1 MGSGEWISNRSELRT
16 ANREPLPGR
25 GCIPALP
32 SAAGCRIKGGNP
44 GFRMDERFPLPYQ
57 IGFIL
62 LTALFA
68 VAFSISREPRQW
80 RRFWQA
86 RVARVEEVSVNRNKY
101 LDEQLKHYSIL
112 IAMAFLVLDV
122 GVIVAGLTHKY
133 RNTPSTLT
141 EEQRLRVAEQRR
153 LGGQ

>member
-1 MGSGEWISNRSELRT
+1 
-16 ANREPLPGR
+16 
-25 GCIPALP
+25 
-32 SAAGCRIKGGNP
+32 
-44 GFRMDERFPLPYQ
+44 MDERFPLPYQ

-68 VAFSISREPRQW
+68 VSFSISREPRQW

-112 IAMAFLVLDV
+112 IAMAFLLLDV

-141 EEQRLRVAEQRR
+141 EEQRLRVEEQRR

>member
-1 MGSGEWISNRSELRT
+1 
-16 ANREPLPGR
+16 
-25 GCIPALP
+25 
-32 SAAGCRIKGGNP
+32 
-44 GFRMDERFPLPYQ
+44 MDDRFPLPYQ

-86 RVARVEEVSVNRNKY
+86 RIARVEEVSVNRNKY

-141 EEQRLRVAEQRR
+141 EEQRLRVEEQRR